1 MIGSWKLRESV
12 AYGDGVGVSTD
23 AARDASGARGHLSP
37 RPTGGSG
44 EPASFEIVGDRR
56 NWWQRCTCC
65 LRDRREIVTTA
76 ALDLRRQL
84 VGSDG
89 DVLWLQL
96 LVLTAGTAG
105 SDRRHVDDILLRA
118 VKNGDST

>member
-1 MIGSWKLRESV
+1 M
-12 AYGDGVGVSTD
+12 
-23 AARDASGARGHLSP
+23 ASGTYRVGERTLGRIITWP
-37 RPTGGSG
+37 PGQTKRPTGGSG

-56 NWWQRCTCC
+56 NWWQQCTCC

-89 DVLWLQL
+89 NVLWLLL
-96 LVLTAGTAG
+96 LVLTGGTAG
-105 SDRRHVDDILLRA
+105 SDRQQR
-118 VKNGDST
+118 